1 MKKLILCTV
10 IFTIVLLG
18 SCSRAD
24 SGKIIG
30 IKIYDYSGDF
40 NLLAGKWS
48 EMGINTA
55 FVSRQLAADTA
66 FRQALK
72 QRNIPVFVI
81 FPVFQDPDLLDKD
94 STLYAITGKGLKAK
108 DEWVEFVCPS
118 REAVRKLK
126 LAQLDTIIRELK
138 PDGISIDFIR
148 QFVYWEKIYPG
159 TDPTSID
166 RACYCDSCLARF
178 AAADKISIPS
188 WLRNSVEKAK
198 WIEKNHARSW
208 AEFRCDQIT
217 EIAERLSVE
226 ARKIRPGIL
235 ISLHVVPWREQ
246 DFNNAGK
253 RIAGQDLRK
262 LSRLADFI
270 SPMCYS
276 QMVMRDEMWIHNI
289 VREMNGK
296 ANDKVLPSIQV
307 YPYYNSKSYSREDFM
322 SCLSKALEHPS
333 RGVVFFSWPL
343 FVRDSSR
350 MDSVRSVLG
359 RIEPR

>member
-1 MKKLILCTV
+1 MKKLILCTA
-10 IFTIVLLG
+10 IFATVLLS
-18 SCSRAD
+18 SCSRQET
-24 SGKIIG
+24 GKIIG

-40 NLLAGKWS
+40 DLLAAKWS
-48 EMGINTA
+48 DMGINTA

-66 FRQALK
+66 FRMALK
-72 QRNIPVFVI
+72 RRKIPVFVI

-108 DEWVEFVCPS
+108 DEWVEFVCPT
-118 REAVRKLK
+118 RESVRKLK
-126 LAQLDTIIRELK
+126 LAQLDTIIRDLK

-159 TDPTSID
+159 TNPKSID

-178 AAADKISIPS
+178 AAENKITIPS
-188 WLRNSVEKAK
+188 YLRNSVEKAK
-198 WIEKNHARSW
+198 WIDKNHAKSW
-208 AEFRCDQIT
+208 SEFRCDQIT
-217 EIAERLSVE
+217 EMAERLSDE
-226 ARKIRPGIL
+226 ARKLRPGIM
-235 ISLHVVPWREQ
+235 ISLHAVPWREQ
-246 DFNNAGK
+246 DFDNAGK

-276 QMVMRDEMWIHNI
+276 QMVMRDDKWIHSI

-296 ANDKVLPSIQV
+296 AKGKVLPSIQV
-307 YPYYNSKSYSREDFM
+307 YPYYNNKAYSREDFM
-322 SCLSKALEHPS
+322 SCLNKALEYPS

-359 RIEPR
+359 RIPPR